1 MIEHLEGRDQQ
12 VLQAVIR
19 DYIQRAQPVG
29 SGKITKKYRL
39 DISPATVRNI
49 MACLEDLGFLK
60 QPHASSGRIPTD
72 LGFRYYVD
80 ALMNPKPLHRE
91 EKEFILK
98 RYQDAARDIGGIMQ
112 ETSRLLSQISRYTGV
127 VSSPRLSQIIFEQIE
142 LILLDTSRILMVL
155 ISNSGMVFNRVLRT
169 DQGLSQK
176 ELTSAANY
184 LNNLIKG
191 LSLTK
196 AKKKIMEQVETEKF
210 QYHQILQ
217 RIWNSRWLMLDTVQT
232 EVYIDGQSNILDYP
246 EFYEDI
252 EKLKFLL
259 KTFEE
264 KEIILQLLDMAMEGV
279 GIQVYIG
286 AENQLGEMSDCSLIA
301 STYYRNGVPLG
312 TLGLIGPKR
321 MDYSRVIPLVEF
333 TAKAVGSK
341 LEEISGKGIEDKIS

>member
-1 MIEHLEGRDQQ
+1 MIEPLESRDQQ
-12 VLQAVIR
+12 VLQAVVR

-49 MACLEDLGFLK
+49 MACLEDLGFLE

-80 ALMNPKPLHRE
+80 ALMNPKPLRRE
-91 EKEFILK
+91 EKEFILH

-127 VSSPRLSQIIFEQIE
+127 VSSPRRSRIIFERIE
-142 LILLDTSRILMVL
+142 LIMLDDSRILMVL
-155 ISNSGMVFNRVLRT
+155 ISHSGVIYNRVLRT

-176 ELTSAANY
+176 ELTRAANY
-184 LNNLIKG
+184 LNHLVKG
-191 LSLTK
+191 LSLAK
-196 AKKKIMEQVETEKF
+196 AKKKIMEQVETEKL

-217 RIWNSRWLMLDTVQT
+217 RIWNSRWLMLDAART

-246 EFYEDI
+246 EFNADI
-252 EKLKFLL
+252 EKLKFIL

-264 KEIILQLLDMAMEGV
+264 KEIILKLLDMAMEGA

-286 AENQLGEMSDCSLIA
+286 AENHLGEMSDCSLIA
-301 STYYRNGVPLG
+301 STYYRNGIPLG

-333 TAKAVGSK
+333 TARAVGAR
-341 LEEISGKGIEDKIS
+341 LEEIGGQRVEK